1 MSFSFNQWSW
11 WIDIS
16 IDLKKSD
23 IYIIYLLF
31 LIIWIFHRTPSKC
44 VGFLE
49 STSIK
54 SRFQH
59 FISNDFN
66 QNGILML
73 SYFEIFEFSFG
84 TWWELTFSCKY
95 NFVHRYLIKIH
106 VHIFLPLQSFFL
118 PLPIPNIH
126 TYIHTT
132 SFTSNRSDVQP
143 PFPSS

>member
-16 IDLKKSD
+16 INRKISN
-23 IYIIYLLF
+23 IYIFYLLF
-31 LIIWIFHRTPSKC
+31 MIILLLNKSI
-44 VGFLE
+44 
-49 STSIK
+49 SIK

-59 FISNDFN
+59 FISNEFN